1 MKPHS
6 KDTSNNHDPT
16 FATLANS
23 LLTDILAHADNPA
36 RMNRQLV
43 TQLRELTGARLVVLA
58 RWLELER
65 SHELVA
71 SEPERRRLLAESG
84 LMMALA
90 AMTRDLAAPT
100 RWEPGE
106 ALPEAK
112 TLLEEDVPGPAVAVP
127 LRVGEKQVGVLLL
140 FGLPD
145 KHSLDQVIDALGTLA
160 RVVAL
165 ALRSAAFYE
174 DQEATIAAR
183 TRELAESKEHLE
195 VTLRSIGDAVI
206 STDIQGNVIL
216 MNPVAEGLTGWSE
229 AEAQGRPLGEI
240 FPIINEQTR
249 QPVENPVD
257 RVLSEGRVIGLA
269 NHTLLLARDGTEI
282 PIADSG
288 APIRD
293 AQEKIGGVVLV
304 FRDQTEERAAQ
315 KALRESEKLLQQIAD
330 NYPNSYISIIGKNL
344 TIDFIA
350 GQEFS
355 KQNLHPAQFV
365 GLTLEQI
372 FSDQTDIVR
381 EYYEKTFAGE
391 EQSFELFIN
400 EQYQHYRTV
409 PLYADDGS
417 IPRILAVVE
426 DITERVRAEQ
436 TVRRAEQRYRELFE
450 DAPVMYVITRNIEGT
465 PMIAECNQL
474 FCLTL
479 GFRHDELVGR
489 PLADMYTPSS
499 RTEMLEH
506 GGYQRALT
514 GVFTA
519 QERELQARD
528 GHIIPCVV
536 QAVPEVDATGQ
547 VSGTRAMYMDISERK
562 QAEAQINHLLN
573 QQMAINRVALL
584 LGNTLELSA
593 ICQIVHQEIQNIV
606 DSPNLGLSLYDEARQ
621 EISPLFIIGDGQ
633 PIDTTGLPNAPLEP
647 ETGPQSRAIVTRQPD
662 IVDDLVEQ
670 LPRIKT
676 HIVLPTQDR
685 RQARSVLTVPMM
697 IDERVIGTM
706 QIQSYHKNA
715 YTSADAVLLGGI
727 ANQVALAIRNAR
739 LLAEIRQH
747 AAVLEQSVAERTAAL
762 QARVA
767 QVERLNRSMLNVL
780 DDLQAANR
788 RTESDARKLKQ
799 ANAELE
805 SFAYTVS
812 HDLRAPLRGID
823 GWSHALLEDYGD
835 QLDEQAHQY
844 LHRVRAETQRM
855 GRLINDL
862 LGLSRLNRYQ
872 LQCQSVDLTA
882 LAQTIAARLQEA
894 QPQRPVEFIIQEG
907 VTAQCDAHLLEIALT
922 NLLNNAF
929 KFSCQRNPARIE
941 FGQSEIEGQSV
952 YFVRDNGVGFDM
964 AHANKLFG
972 AFQRL
977 HSPADFPGTGIGL
990 ATVQRIIHRHD
1001 GRVWVEAEVDKGA
1014 TFSFTLK
1021 EKA

>member
-6 KDTSNNHDPT
+6 EDTSNNHDPT
-16 FATLANS
+16 FATFAYG
-23 LLTDILAHADNPA
+23 LLVDILAHADNPA

-58 RWLELER
+58 RWHELEG

-71 SEPERRRLLAESG
+71 SEPERRRLLAESEVV
-84 LMMALA
+84 MALA

-106 ALPEAK
+106 VLPEAK
-112 TLLEEDVPGPAVAVP
+112 TLLEEDVPGPTVAVP

-140 FGLPD
+140 FGLQD

-165 ALRSAAFYE
+165 VLHSTALYE
-174 DQEATIAAR
+174 GQEATIATR
-183 TRELAESKEHLE
+183 TRELAESKERLE

-216 MNPVAEGLTGWSE
+216 MNPIAEGLTGWSE
-229 AEAQGRPLGEI
+229 AEAMGRPLGEI

-269 NHTLLLARDGTEI
+269 NHTLLLTRDGNEI

-293 AQEKIGGVVLV
+293 AQEKISGVVLV
-304 FRDQTEERAAQ
+304 FRDQTEERSAQ
-315 KALRESEKLLQQIAD
+315 KALRENEELLQQIAD

-355 KQNLHPAQFV
+355 KQNLDPAQFV
-365 GLTLEQI
+365 GLTLGQI
-372 FSDQTDIVR
+372 FGDQTDIVR
-381 EYYEKTFAGE
+381 EHYEKTFAGE
-391 EQSFELFIN
+391 EQSFKLFIN
-400 EQYQHYRTV
+400 EQYQHHRTV

-417 IPRILAVVE
+417 ISRILSVVE
-426 DITERVRAEQ
+426 DITGRVRAEQ

-465 PMIAECNQL
+465 PMIVECNQL

-528 GHIIPCVV
+528 GRIIPCVV

-562 QAEAQINHLLN
+562 QAEERINHLLN

-584 LGNTLELSA
+584 LGNTLELPT
-593 ICQIVHQEIQNIV
+593 ICQIARQEIQKIV
-606 DSPNLGLSLYDEARQ
+606 DSPNLGISLYDEARQ

-633 PIDTTGLPNAPLEP
+633 PIDTTTLPKAPLEP
-647 ETGPQSRAIVTRQPD
+647 ETGPQSRTIVTRQPD
-662 IVDDLVEQ
+662 IVGDLDEQ

-685 RQARSVLTVPMM
+685 RQARSILTVPMM

-715 YTSADAVLLGGI
+715 YTSADAELLSGI
-727 ANQVALAIRNAR
+727 ANQVALAFQNAR

-747 AAVLEQSVAERTAAL
+747 AAVLEQNVAERTTAL

-788 RTESDARKLKQ
+788 RAESDARKLEL

-805 SFAYTVS
+805 SFSYSVS

-844 LHRVRAETQRM
+844 LDRVRSETQRM
-855 GRLINDL
+855 GHLINDL

-872 LQCQSVDLTA
+872 LQRQSVDLTA
-882 LAQTIAARLQEA
+882 LAQTIAARLQEE

-929 KFSCQRNPARIE
+929 KFTCQRTPARIE
-941 FGQSEIEGQSV
+941 FGQIEIEGQPV

-964 AHANKLFG
+964 AHAKKLFG

-977 HSPADFPGTGIGL
+977 HSPADFPGSGIGL

-1014 TFSFTLK
+1014 TFSFTLM
-1021 EKA
+1021 EKV